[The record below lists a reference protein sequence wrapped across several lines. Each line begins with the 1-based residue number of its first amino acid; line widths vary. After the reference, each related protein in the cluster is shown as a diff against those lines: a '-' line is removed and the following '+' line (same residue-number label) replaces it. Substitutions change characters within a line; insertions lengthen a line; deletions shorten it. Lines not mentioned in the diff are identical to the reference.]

1 MASLNRRTFLRSA
14 AALASAFHAVNDHD
28 ATATVEETGLSFG
41 KAEPFGFDAL
51 IERARALSS
60 RPYVEP
66 YRPAPDIVAKI
77 DYDVHGKIRFK
88 PDRALFA
95 RGPGV
100 YPVMFFHLGQFFR
113 TSVKMHAV
121 QGGKSR
127 EVLYSPDDFDMPAD
141 SIARK
146 LPRDAGFAGFRFH
159 EARRRSDWKTQ
170 DWLAFLGASYFRAIG
185 ELGQYGISARGVAVN
200 TSAATPE
207 EFPNFT
213 EFFIEPAASES
224 QPAVVHALLS
234 GPSITGAYRFT
245 CHRGKGVVMEVEVA
259 LFARNAIAQLG
270 VAPLTSMFWFAEYDG
285 GFRVDWR
292 PEIHDSD
299 GLALWTGAG
308 ERIWRPLHNPLRTV
322 TSSFVDKTP
331 KGFGLLQRDRSFEHY
346 LDGVRYDRRPSLWV
360 EPLGDWGTGSVKL
373 VEIPTDDEIHDNVVA
388 FWEPAERVKPGSS
401 LRLSYRLH
409 WLADEPYPAENVA
422 QVFST
427 RIGRGGRPGTARP
440 KGVTK
445 FVVDFAGKPLDT
457 LSKDAKPTASI
468 TASRGEVSYVFVEQ
482 VPGTKRWRA
491 QFDLNAAGTDPA
503 ELRLFLR
510 LGDRTLTETW
520 LCQYEPRLT

>member
-1 MASLNRRTFLRSA
+1 MASLDRRSFLRSA
-14 AALASAFHAVNDHD
+14 AALAGALRLTERSAAAAMED
-28 ATATVEETGLSFG
+28 AGLEFG
-41 KAEPFGFDAL
+41 KAEAFGFDAL
-51 IERARALSS
+51 VERARQLAAK
-60 RPYVEP
+60 PYVEP
-66 YRPAPDIVAKI
+66 YRPAPEIVSKI

-95 RGPGV
+95 RGPGAF
-100 YPVMFFHLGQFFR
+100 PVMFFHLGQFFR
-113 TSVKMHAV
+113 TSVKMHV
-121 QGGKSR
+121 LQGGKAR
-127 EVLYSPDDFDMPAD
+127 EILYSPDDFDMPKD
-141 SIARK
+141 SIARR

-207 EFPNFT
+207 EFPDFT
-213 EFFIEPAASES
+213 EFFIESAPSET
-224 QPAVVHALLS
+224 QPAMVYALLS
-234 GPSITGAYRFT
+234 GPSVSGAYRFT
-245 CHRGKGVVMEVEVA
+245 CHRGKGVVMEVEAA
-259 LFARNAIAQLG
+259 LFARSSIAQLG
-270 VAPLTSMFWFAEYDG
+270 LAPLTSMFWYAEYDG

-322 TSSFVDKTP
+322 TSSFVDRTP

-360 EPLGDWGTGSVKL
+360 EPLGDWGAGAVKL
-373 VEIPTDDEIHDNVVA
+373 VEIPTDDEIHDNIVA
-388 FWEPAERVKPGSS
+388 FWEPAERVRAGSS
-401 LRLSYRLH
+401 FRFSYRLH
-409 WLADEPYPAENVA
+409 WLADEPYPPDNVA

-427 RIGRGGRPGTARP
+427 RLGRGGRPGTARP

-445 FVVDFAGKPLDT
+445 FVVDFAGKPLDA
-457 LSKDAKPTASI
+457 LSKETKLVANI
-468 TASRGEVSYVFVEQ
+468 TASRGEISYVFVEQ

-491 QFDLNAAGTDPA
+491 QFDLAASGTDPA

-510 LGDRTLTETW
+510 QGERTLTETW
-520 LCQYEPRLT
+520 LCQFEPRPT

>member
-1 MASLNRRTFLRSA
+1 
-14 AALASAFHAVNDHD
+14 
-28 ATATVEETGLSFG
+28 
-41 KAEPFGFDAL
+41 
-51 IERARALSS
+51 
-60 RPYVEP
+60 
-66 YRPAPDIVAKI
+66 
-77 DYDVHGKIRFK
+77 
-88 PDRALFA
+88 
-95 RGPGV
+95 
-100 YPVMFFHLGQFFR
+100 
-113 TSVKMHAV
+113 
-121 QGGKSR
+121 
-127 EVLYSPDDFDMPAD
+127 
-141 SIARK
+141 
-146 LPRDAGFAGFRFH
+146 
-159 EARRRSDWKTQ
+159 
-170 DWLAFLGASYFRAIG
+170 
-185 ELGQYGISARGVAVN
+185 
-200 TSAATPE
+200 
-207 EFPNFT
+207 
-213 EFFIEPAASES
+213 
-224 QPAVVHALLS
+224 
-234 GPSITGAYRFT
+234 
-245 CHRGKGVVMEVEVA
+245 MEVEVA